1 MFISRSSLL
10 ILLIQFLPS
19 RGLVYQSGV
28 REENNRKLKAV
39 EDLACQ
45 IMFYLSTQET
55 LSQNREVQIIVY
67 G

>member
-19 RGLVYQSGV
+19 RGLVYPSGV